1 MTIKPQFIIGVKTK
15 TMRDDIGL
23 KNGLSPV
30 DIQQI
35 AHLVQ
40 PGVVIGQRDA
50 LETDETV
57 LQIIPGL
64 VLSQFDT
71 SAGVMKYVPF
81 RRTKLVGE
89 SRLAGAV
96 SVMFGGHIDLG
107 DVIHRESVVNLTAT
121 IGQAICRE
129 VQEEVRFSGMDG
141 NDLSMFSVGVLLDDS
156 DSVGRV
162 HMGVIMNAQ
171 LPDGAAALCAEEE
184 LESMAPMSAREL
196 LDSGLPLENWTRIIL
211 EFMYDVEQMA

>member
-1 MTIKPQFIIGVKTK
+1 MKPQFIIGVKTK

-35 AHLVQ
+35 VHLVQ

-107 DVIHRESVVNLTAT
+107 DVIHHESVVNLVAT
-121 IGQAICRE
+121 IGQAIGRE

-171 LPDGAAALCAEEE
+171 LPDGATALCAEEE

>member
-1 MTIKPQFIIGVKTK
+1 MKPQFIIGVKTK
-15 TMRDDIGL
+15 TMREDIGL
-23 KNGLSPV
+23 KNGMSPV

-35 AHLVQ
+35 VHLVQ

-50 LETDETV
+50 LEADESV

-89 SRLAGAV
+89 SRLAGNV

-107 DVIHRESVVNLTAT
+107 DVIHHESVINLVPT
-121 IGQAICRE
+121 IGQAIGRE
-129 VQEEVRFSGMDG
+129 IQEEVVFSGMDG

-171 LPDGAAALCAEEE
+171 LPEGATALCAEEE